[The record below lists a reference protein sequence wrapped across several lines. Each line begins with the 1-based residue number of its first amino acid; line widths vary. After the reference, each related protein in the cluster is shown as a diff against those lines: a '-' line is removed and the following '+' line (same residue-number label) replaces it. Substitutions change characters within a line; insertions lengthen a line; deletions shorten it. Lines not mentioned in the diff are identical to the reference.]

1 MKKIKNL
8 IKKIKKDLKGFTLV
22 ELLAVIV
29 ILAIIMVIAIPSVL
43 GVMRSARVKS
53 FINYGEKI
61 VSNSLSK
68 KLLEEVDYEEE
79 GYTIIYDLDDLDF
92 DNKGNYKAYVLV
104 TVTEDGYSYKITL
117 HDDEDMVIGYDY
129 SKNKGMSNAKLETYD
144 ENDPKLTPE
153 YLCSLSS
160 SSTCV
165 YKDKEIVNN
174 NYVDVNDDTEE
185 GFKNIAK
192 IIADAADDKF
202 KNSDYNND
210 LTKPACVLYDLEDLG
225 FTNLGSY
232 VAYAYVIPVDNNTR
246 RIVLFLYNQYYFG
259 GSKDYYTYGFESE
272 DSMLM
277 PFNEEMTYEMAKNE
291 LTAFNMVV
299 FAYDVGKDSCF
310 SLNYKGNYTNKDGE
324 TNDEEFWK
332 KLNPEY
338 SGEGGEEENPEP
350 TPVDPTPT
358 PETTTTTTKPSG
370 SSSNVI
376 YACGSGTN
384 NPNATT
390 ASLCTGQ
397 QVNTALKKL
406 ANGDKATYE
415 NEDKTVKAIK
425 FTNTKPSSSVK
436 VANISPYNSKEVLA
450 WLDGTTI
457 YIYSSSN
464 DINLNSDA
472 SYLFSNFRHVT
483 SIDLSHFTT
492 LNVTNMSDMFYFCTK
507 VTSLDVSK
515 FNTSNVTDMWAM
527 FYHCE
532 SITSLDVSHFNTSN
546 VRYMYSLFG
555 YCEKLKSIDVSN
567 FDTRNVTKM
576 GQMFTNCK
584 SFTSINI
591 SNFDTSKV
599 TDMGWM
605 FANMI
610 GLTTLDVSMLDT
622 SKVTDME
629 YMFAG
634 LKVTSLDL
642 SNFNTSNVTSMDG
655 MFSMCDKLT
664 SLNISSFNTS
674 KVKSMYY
681 MFSYI
686 KLTSLDLRHFNTSS
700 LTNTDSMFVHCWELE
715 TIDLSSFNTSKLTSS
730 NRMFYC
736 CYKLK
741 NIYVG
746 SGWDMSKVTNSS
758 EMFDSATKLPNFN
771 SKYIDKTKA
780 FVGSGGYLKS
790 KA

>member
-1 MKKIKNL
+1 MKKMKKL
-8 IKKIKKDLKGFTLV
+8 IKKIKEDLKGFTLV

-144 ENDPKLTPE
+144 KNDPKLTPE

-232 VAYAYVIPVDNNTR
+232 VAYAYVIPGDNNTR

-277 PFNEEMTYEMAKNE
+277 SFNEEMTYEMAKNE

-299 FAYDVGKDSCF
+299 FAYDVGGDSCF

-358 PETTTTTTKPSG
+358 PETTTTTKPSG

-376 YACGSGTN
+376 YACGSGN
-384 NPNATT
+384 NDPNATT
-390 ASLCTGQ
+390 TSLCAGEK
-397 QVNTALKKL
+397 VNVALKKL
-406 ANGDKATYE
+406 VNDKAKSYD
-415 NEDKTVKAIK
+415 DKDTIVTAIK
-425 FTNTKPSSSVK
+425 FTSTKPSLSTK

-450 WLDGTTI
+450 WLDDTTI
-457 YIYSSSN
+457 YIYSSSSV
-464 DINLNSDA
+464 ILLNSD
-472 SYLFSNFRHVT
+472 SSKLFSNFQKATTIET
-483 SIDLSHFTT
+483 SR
-492 LNVTNMSDMFYFCTK
+492 
-507 VTSLDVSK
+507 
-515 FNTSNVTDMWAM
+515 FNTSNVTDMSYFFWKCNRVTSLDVSHFDTSKVRSFALM
-527 FYHCE
+527 FSGCE
-532 SITSLDVSHFNTSN
+532 KITSLDVSHFDTSKA
-546 VRYMYSLFG
+546 YTFIAMFQSCSSLLSLDVSHFDTSSG
-555 YCEKLKSIDVSN
+555 EIFASMFSNCAKLEVIDVSHFN
-567 FDTRNVTKM
+567 TSSATDLND
-576 GQMFTNCK
+576 MFLWCY
-584 SFTSINI
+584 
-591 SNFDTSKV
+591 KV
-599 TDMGWM
+599 KV
-605 FANMI
+605 
-610 GLTTLDVSMLDT
+610 LDVS
-622 SKVTDME
+622 
-629 YMFAG
+629 G
-634 LKVTSLDL
+634 
-642 SNFNTSNVTSMDG
+642 
-655 MFSMCDKLT
+655 
-664 SLNISSFNTS
+664 FNTS
-674 KVKSMYY
+674 KVQNFSGL
-681 MFSYI
+681 FSYCQSI
-686 KLTSLDLRHFNTSS
+686 KTVDLSHFDTSS
-700 LTNTDSMFVHCWELE
+700 ATDMNFMFYCCSAL
-715 TIDLSSFNTSKLTSS
+715 ISLDLSSFNTSKVTDMNHMFVGLDSMTSLDIS
-730 NRMFYC
+730 NF
-736 CYKLK
+736 
-741 NIYVG
+741 NT
-746 SGWDMSKVTNSS
+746 SKVTNM
-758 EMFDSATKLPNFN
+758 EGMFWMNGILKTIYIGSGWNTSLVVNSKKMFEKTTKLPNFN
-771 SKYIDKTKA
+771 SKYTDKTKA
-780 FVGSGGYLKS
+780 YAGSDGYLTL